1 MIITLQN
8 LNSFNFI
15 VFHRDE
21 LWNYSWPIIDRAF
34 CFVCLSIPFSLPNV
48 WLFPLS
54 QGLISKGK
62 RCPLLSM
69 EHLPP
74 IGGWKQRRKAVLGDL
89 TCLWGLGVPAHLTH
103 GGSAEVTAGWHRT
116 GLKPIW
122 HSLTDVKSI
131 TPVISLREA
140 LREPVP
146 QGSNNSFTH

>member
-1 MIITLQN
+1 ML
-8 LNSFNFI
+8 
-15 VFHRDE
+15 
-21 LWNYSWPIIDRAF
+21 
-34 CFVCLSIPFSLPNV
+34 
-48 WLFPLS
+48 
-54 QGLISKGK
+54 
-62 RCPLLSM
+62 
-69 EHLPP
+69 
-74 IGGWKQRRKAVLGDL
+74 GGL
-89 TCLWGLGVPAHLTH
+89 TCVWGLGVPAHLTH